1 MPRNLNATLKNEL
14 AKDGFDL
21 CTLIFIDIGAGIYLT
36 DYFHNVS
43 YGGNTYNTSDHLV
56 SIGSP
61 RESRD
66 LRVNTLNVTLSGVE
80 QTYISAFLQND
91 FVNRQVLIHRA
102 AMSAGSI
109 VGAPMVLFDGRMTR
123 FEVSESD
130 RSSEVTLEVASHWA
144 DFEKKAGRLTNNNSQ
159 QFFFPSTPLDVGF
172 EYAAN
177 TVRDLKWGRK

>member
-1 MPRNLNATLKNEL
+1 MPRNISTALKNEL
-14 AKDGFDL
+14 AKDSFDL
-21 CTLIFIDIGAGIYLT
+21 CNLIFIDIGTGIYLT
-36 DYFHNVS
+36 DYLHNVS
-43 YGGNTYNTSDHLV
+43 YGGNTYNTSDHLI

-66 LRVNTLNVTLSGVE
+66 LRVNTLNVALSGVE

-91 FVNRQVLIHRA
+91 FMNRQVTIYKA

-109 VGAPMVLFDGRMTR
+109 VGAPMVSFDGRMTR
-123 FEVSESD
+123 FEVRESTNK
-130 RSSEVTLEVASHWA
+130 SEVLLEVASHWA
-144 DFEKKAGRLTNNNSQ
+144 DFEKKAGRLTNTNSQ
-159 QFFFPSTPLDVGF
+159 QFFFPNDVGF